1 MNPPHARDIRAIK
14 AIMNTAVITVIKA
27 VIFRLKTSGYHGHH
41 GPIKQSLRPWPTDLT
56 VTKSSRTWW
65 TSQPR
70 SYHGHRI
77 VYNHQELHIHLENF
91 GDNMITDIS
100 FLTDLR
106 ADTDLGSGF
115 DYLRS
120 QIRNN
125 RFRSTTLYLNGRIL
139 CHWGGLSISEFCQ
152 QVENRPWEQRGLNN
166 YT

>member
-1 MNPPHARDIRAIK
+1 MNPLHVRDITVIK

-77 VYNHQELHIHLENF
+77 VYNHQELHIHWENF
-91 GDNMITDIS
+91 GHHMIDHRHHCPHR
-100 FLTDLR
+100 LTTLR
-106 ADTDLGSGF
+106 AETDLGSGF
-115 DYLRS
+115 NYLKS

-125 RFRSTTLYLNGRIL
+125 RFRSTTLYSNGRIL
-139 CHWGGLSISEFCQ
+139 CHQ
-152 QVENRPWEQRGLNN
+152 RPFLFPSFVHR
-166 YT
+166 